1 VTRPTADAGDVGS
14 DDAPARSPSSV
25 RQLLRSASGTAVLQ
39 VASNGAGFLTALL
52 LARFLGREG
61 YGRYA
66 FSFAWAGFLALVATI
81 GTDRFL
87 VRGIAVYE
95 VEEKWRLMKGLLRRT
110 NQLVLLTS
118 GTIALVGC
126 VVAVLWLSP
135 SLRVPFCV
143 AMVLVPLTAL
153 TLLRQGAM
161 QAFGQVVKGQVP
173 EYLVRPLLI
182 LVGICILQIVSNGV
196 LTATSALV
204 VNVAAVATA
213 FALGTVL
220 LLGALPK
227 ELRSVPADY
236 ATRAWIRASLP
247 MMLIAGVWMFNTY
260 IGTLVAGT
268 LKGPSAAGV
277 YSVVQNSTMLIVLF
291 LVAAN
296 MPLAPA
302 VARLHARGDRRQLE
316 RTTERLAWAGLLVSA
331 PACAVLALFPD
342 FFLGF
347 FGPGFD
353 TGATALT
360 IVALGQLA
368 NAAAGPSGV
377 VLIMTGHELSAARA
391 VGAGAVANL
400 VLAILLVPP
409 LGVTGSAIAF
419 ASSLVLWNVALV
431 MIARRRLG
439 VNVTAFRRLSLSR
452 AEADPS

>member
-1 VTRPTADAGDVGS
+1 M
-14 DDAPARSPSSV
+14 
-25 RQLLRSASGTAVLQ
+25 QI
-39 VASNGAGFLTALL
+39 ASNGAAFLTALL

-66 FSFAWAGFLALVATI
+66 FSFAWAGFLSLVATI
-81 GTDRFL
+81 GVDRFL

-95 VEEKWRLMKGLLRRT
+95 VEEKWRLMKGLLRRA
-110 NQLVLLTS
+110 NQLVLITS
-118 GTIALVGC
+118 VAIALAGC
-126 VVAVLWLSP
+126 AVAVLWLP
-135 SLRVPFCV
+135 ASLRELFCV

-173 EYLVRPLLI
+173 EYIIRPLLI
-182 LVGICILQIVSNGV
+182 VVGICTLEVLGNSL

-204 VNVAAVATA
+204 VNVSAVAIA
-213 FALGTVL
+213 FAVGTLL
-220 LLGALPK
+220 LLGALPGNLK
-227 ELRSVPADY
+227 AVQPAY
-236 ATRAWIRASLP
+236 ATRPWIRASLP

-296 MPLAPA
+296 MPLAPT
-302 VARLHARGDRRQLE
+302 VARLYARGDRQQLE
-316 RTTERLAWAGLLVSA
+316 RTTERLAWAGLLVST
-331 PACAVLALFPD
+331 PACAALAVFPGV
-342 FFLGF
+342 FLGF
-347 FGPGFD
+347 FGAGFD
-353 TGATALT
+353 TGSTALT

-377 VLIMTGHELSAARA
+377 VLIMTGHELPAARA
-391 VGAGAVANL
+391 VGAGAIVNL
-400 VLAILLVPP
+400 ALAVLLVPP

-419 ASSLVLWNVALV
+419 ASSLVLWNLALV
-431 MIARRRLG
+431 AIARRRLG
-439 VNVTAFRRLSLSR
+439 VNVTAFHRLSIARS
-452 AEADPS
+452 EPKPSQA